1 MIENIVGNPFCNP
14 VSCPQCSTNY
24 DNVVDHC
31 IHDCLFLNLDRS
43 RLWYSIQQLNSDV
56 CTYLR
61 SLDKAFL
68 TMIILGLGDDK
79 VRFIL
84 GDQFQ
89 QFRSILLNK
98 SLAQINKN

>member
-1 MIENIVGNPFCNP
+1 MIANIVGNPFY
-14 VSCPQCSTNY
+14 Y
-24 DNVVDHC
+24 DNVMDHC

-68 TMIILGLGDDK
+68 TMIFLGLDDDI

-89 QFRSILLNK
+89 QFRSICMSRIHSMWIK
-98 SLAQINKN
+98 V